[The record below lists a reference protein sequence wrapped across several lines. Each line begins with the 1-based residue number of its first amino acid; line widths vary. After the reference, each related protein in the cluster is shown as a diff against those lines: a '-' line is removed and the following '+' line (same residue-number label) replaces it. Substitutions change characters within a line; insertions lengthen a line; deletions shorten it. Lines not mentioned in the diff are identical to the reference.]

1 MREIS
6 DKVADQVY
14 QITKLYDEP
23 PENNMVLIENPV
35 EISTEIIKQY
45 LTECWQVFDKEDEST
60 WPEKGVY
67 YIRILHND
75 GRVEVTD
82 SYFDPTD
89 DSPWND
95 IYNYKYSHKE
105 FNKIITHYLDPADI
119 LPEGM

>member
-45 LTECWQVFDKEDEST
+45 LTECWQVFDAFNTDT
-60 WPEKGVY
+60 WPKNHLQKEYLLKIKGEGDVVY
-67 YIRILHND
+67 YKIGKWHNKD
-75 GRVEVTD
+75 RWFQVDFRQVM
-82 SYFDPTD
+82 PMA
-89 DSPWND
+89 
-95 IYNYKYSHKE
+95 
-105 FNKIITHYLDPADI
+105 YLDIAADI